1 MIVGRCDRCNGW
13 RKSSLRRSFH
23 RTTLFPTLISR
34 DDRYVFGIF
43 FIVFVVVNLFFLHF
57 FSVRE
62 AFWSDTRRVGI
73 VRAAVGSHNCVYK
86 YDFTASQTCCRA
98 IVNKTVNKHAVVT

>member
-1 MIVGRCDRCNGW
+1 MSDIVIVAMDGERVLCGVHSTGLLYFPR
-13 RKSSLRRSFH
+13 SSPETIDMSLGF
-23 RTTLFPTLISR
+23 
-34 DDRYVFGIF
+34 F